1 MTLKR
6 KTFFS
11 LAPLIVNNAPEAQ
24 ATENPD
30 EISLKTVPVD
40 DK

>member
-1 MTLKR
+1 M
-6 KTFFS
+6 
-11 LAPLIVNNAPEAQ
+11 AEAQ

-40 DK
+40 GAKGQMKRRWYLSSIIWWN